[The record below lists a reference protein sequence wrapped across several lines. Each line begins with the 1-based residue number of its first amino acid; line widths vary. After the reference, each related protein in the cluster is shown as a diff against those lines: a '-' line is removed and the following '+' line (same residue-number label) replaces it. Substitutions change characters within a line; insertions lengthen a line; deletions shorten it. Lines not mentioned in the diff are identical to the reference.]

1 MKVIIYFVAQEFY
14 LIGLNRGEELNKKI
28 VKGLCKIKYAKGEP
42 LEVGNIYSMRDW
54 GFARD
59 YVEISGKCSNKK
71 PDDYVISTG
80 ETHTIKEFINNACK
94 IIGFKPKWK
103 GKGLNEKCYDL
114 NSNKVIVKINKKYFR
129 PVEVDFLK
137 GDNNKARRI
146 LNWKPKTS
154 FIQLVKLMRR

>member
-1 MKVIIYFVAQEFY
+1 MLKANPLKLEIFIQSE
-14 LIGLNRGEELNKKI
+14 IGVLQKTMQKLWEN
-28 VKGLCKIKYAKGEP
+28 A
-42 LEVGNIYSMRDW
+42 S
-54 GFARD
+54 A
-59 YVEISGKCSNKK
+59 K

-103 GKGLNEKCYDL
+103 GKGLNGKCYDL

-129 PVEVDFLK
+129 PAEVDFLK
-137 GDNNKARRI
+137 GDNTKARRI

-154 FIQLVKLMRR
+154 FIQLVKLMCEDEIELYKKQSFICNISFLINIIQ